1 MHMTPNFNLGML
13 KQTVKCLLAKVSLI
27 LLISVVAVNA
37 AAGERYRKERVVG
50 ESLDQNVSILIDSNL
65 DNVGGLHNAIANK
78 QVRCLAENI
87 YHESRGESLQGQIA
101 VGKVT
106 MNRLEEG
113 YASTVCGVVKQRS
126 LNGCQFSWVCK
137 GLSTPAGQLWN
148 QAVGIAL
155 TIMNDPEEVQDPT
168 NGATHFHATYVTWQP
183 GWQRIKNS
191 VNRIGNHVF
200 YRIKPKEEK

>member
-13 KQTVKCLLAKVSLI
+13 KQTFSRLLAKVSMI
-27 LLISVVAVNA
+27 LLILVVAVNA

-50 ESLDQNVSILIDSNL
+50 ESLDRNVSILIDSNL